1 MGVGAHGPLGPGFHH
16 VGEIFKDRNFW
27 YANSNFILSPPFTGE
42 ATANGFIFKGK
53 KTYDGGSLLKLG
65 FGVVSRY
72 VLDAHRIPRPERGPW
87 RSSPRFERFGHLMGS
102 TTNESGNPF
111 AGDQWSKCW
120 MIKRQTLWQT
130 VFGPPGADNRR
141 KVGENIQVEQL
152 IFLEGTNKFGEKQ
165 LMPGWQPMPEVI
177 VGQIFPG
184 VPIVAELEVRFDIQL
199 EGGSTMWITNDIV
212 VRKDQWPL
220 VPM

>member
-1 MGVGAHGPLGPGFHH
+1 MFFIPERQYRDP
-16 VGEIFKDRNFW
+16 NFW
-27 YANSNFILSPPFTGE
+27 WANSNFIVDRPFTGE
-42 ATANGFIFKGK
+42 TKPNGFTFKGK
-53 KTYDGGSLLKLG
+53 KTYDGGSLLKLS

-72 VLDAHRIPRPERGPW
+72 VLDANRIPRPERGPW
-87 RSSPRFERFGHLMGS
+87 RSSPRFETSGRLVGS

-120 MIKRQTLWQT
+120 MIKRQTLWQN

-141 KVGENIQVEQL
+141 KIGENIQVEQL
-152 IFLEGTNKFGEKQ
+152 IFIEGTNKTAEKP
-165 LMPGWQPMPEVI
+165 LMTGWRSMPQVI

-199 EGGSTMWITNDIV
+199 EGGSTMWIRDNDNIV

-220 VPM
+220 EPI